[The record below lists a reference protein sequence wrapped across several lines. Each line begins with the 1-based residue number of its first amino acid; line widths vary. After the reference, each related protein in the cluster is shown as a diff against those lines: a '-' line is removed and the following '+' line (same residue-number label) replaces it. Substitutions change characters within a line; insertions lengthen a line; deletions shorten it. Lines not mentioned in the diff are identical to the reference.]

1 MTTVQT
7 CNICLLEKPM
17 RWRCDTCRSGA
28 LCALCF
34 VRYQLGGHQSCCP
47 VCKTGS
53 CSDSLLWKV
62 FFPDS
67 ASVSIFTSDGESLK
81 PDWFKA
87 AIRDLRASYV
97 RRHFCEMIFA
107 LTDMLSSSC
116 PHAPHTEAIEFLRL
130 CASKTMKIKR
140 RLFAIAATTLMP
152 HIDMTQVAEDVA
164 INCLRALYQNKML
177 HGVLHAH
184 RRKLLEPHVITRMCA
199 MHFTRAQWVLPL
211 LQLIG
216 DVGHA
221 CTQAGLRAVLD
232 LNVFTI
238 RARKLFTFLLQR
250 LEKRSTVLDLSG
262 LVIGERAARLLEWTR
277 AQPWNPIGTVH
288 VDWDKQTN
296 PQMLVHIA
304 RSASQHKWWELGVC
318 DIMLITSHMRENQ
331 WEDHMLRFSSFV
343 QGFHKAAI
351 PNQYMPSPLKKRKL
365 HHPNREIIC
374 IT

>member
-1 MTTVQT
+1 
-7 CNICLLEKPM
+7 M
-17 RWRCDTCRSGA
+17 RWTCDTCRSGA
-28 LCALCF
+28 LCELCF
-34 VRYQLGGHQSCCP
+34 VRYQLRHQSCCP

-62 FFPDS
+62 FFPNS
-67 ASVSIFTSDGESLK
+67 TSVSIFTSDGESLK

-107 LTDMLSSSC
+107 LIDMLSRSC
-116 PHAPHTEAIEFLRL
+116 PHAPHTEAIEFLRM
-130 CASKTMKIKR
+130 CASRNMKIKH
-140 RLFAIAATTLMP
+140 RLFAIAAKTLMP

-164 INCLRALYQNKML
+164 INCLRALYQNKTL

-184 RRKLLEPHVITRMCA
+184 SHKLLKPHVITRMCA

-221 CTQAGLRAVLD
+221 CAQAGLRAVLD

-250 LEKRSTVLDLSG
+250 REKRFTVLDLSG

-277 AQPWNPIGTVH
+277 AQPWNPIEAVH

-296 PQMLVHIA
+296 PQTLVHIA
-304 RSASQHKWWELGVC
+304 RSASQYKWWELGVC

-331 WEDHMLRFSSFV
+331 WEDHMLRFCSFV